1 MVHYASTK
9 ILYLLLFVL
18 TFAADLHLGCFHAGD
33 SRNFPGKVDELRISK
48 VVRSA
53 DWLKASHDTVS
64 DAAFL
69 TFALTDIRVGFHIF
83 FR

>member
-1 MVHYASTK
+1 MK
-9 ILYLLLFVL
+9 KLYLLLCAI
-18 TFAADLHLGCFHAGD
+18 TFAADLHLGNFHVGD

-53 DWLKASHDTVS
+53 DWIKASHDTVS

>member
-1 MVHYASTK
+1 M
-9 ILYLLLFVL
+9 
-18 TFAADLHLGCFHAGD
+18 
-33 SRNFPGKVDELRISK
+33 DELRISK

-53 DWLKASHDTVS
+53 DWIKASHDTVS

-83 FR
+83 FG

>member
-1 MVHYASTK
+1 MK
-9 ILYLLLFVL
+9 KLYLLLCAI

-48 VVRSA
+48 VARSA
-53 DWLKASHDTVS
+53 EWIKASHDTVT

-69 TFALTDIRVGFHIF
+69 TFALTDLRAGLRLIF
-83 FR
+83 R